1 MEKPENKAAYRS
13 IMKGTAVFGGV
24 QVFTI
29 LINVIRGKLVAIF
42 LGPVGMGI
50 TALLNSTVTT
60 IQQLSGLGLNFSAV
74 KDISQIA
81 EKEEVERVASIVSV
95 TRRLVFLSAILG
107 ALLTG
112 CFSSLLSRFAFGNTD
127 YTLSFLLLSAMVFFT
142 TLTLGETAIL
152 QGLRQ
157 LKQLAVSTI
166 VGALVGLV
174 IGTPLYYFF
183 GTQGIVP
190 AMILLA
196 VSTYVANRLF
206 TWRLGLPKVSTT
218 YHDVTRQGR
227 QMIALGVIS
236 MLAALLGSFTLTLF
250 NAYIRHASGGE
261 VDVGL
266 IQAATSISNQYV
278 GLVFTAMA
286 VDYFPRLAAICD
298 DQSKLQ
304 QTVTQQLE
312 VVMLI
317 VSPLL
322 VGLLVTT
329 PLVVRVLLSSEFM
342 PTIPL
347 LRWIGFGI
355 FFKAMSFPLGY
366 IAFAKGDKK
375 TFFWFEGIYGNALT
389 LLCNVVGYSVAGIE
403 GVGVSYVI
411 VYVLYLISVGA
422 LACIKYHYRVNVAV
436 LKSMIPLFLM
446 TFVSF
451 GLMMLTEGE
460 WWAYLLSGI
469 LFVVS
474 CVYSFR
480 ALDKKIGIKELV
492 RTRFARNR

>member
-112 CFSSLLSRFAFGNTD
+112 CFSSLLSRFAFGNAD
-127 YTLSFLLLSAMVFFT
+127 YTLSFLLLSVMVFFT

-206 TWRLGLPKVSTT
+206 TWRLGLPKVDTT

-227 QMIALGVIS
+227 QMIVLGVIS

-250 NAYIRHASGGE
+250 NAYIRRASGGE

-451 GLMMLTEGE
+451 CLMILTDGE
-460 WWAYLLSGI
+460 WWSYTMGALLLLISI
-469 LFVVS
+469 
-474 CVYSFR
+474 VYSYIE
-480 ALDKKIGIKELV
+480 LDKRIGIWITIRSKLK
-492 RTRFARNR
+492 R

>member
-127 YTLSFLLLSAMVFFT
+127 YTLSFLLLSVMVFFT

-218 YHDVTRQGR
+218 YHDVTRQGG

-250 NAYIRHASGGE
+250 NAYIRRASGGE

-411 VYVLYLISVGA
+411 VYVLYLLSVGA

-451 GLMMLTEGE
+451 GLMMLTDEE
-460 WWAYLLSGI
+460 WWAYTLDVLILLISI
-469 LFVVS
+469 A
-474 CVYSFR
+474 YSYR
-480 ALDKKIGIKELV
+480 ELDKRIGIKELIKTKFK
-492 RTRFARNR
+492 R

>member
-1 MEKPENKAAYRS
+1 MENPENKAAYRS

-60 IQQLSGLGLNFSAV
+60 IQQLSGLGINFSAV
-74 KDISQIA
+74 KDISQVA
-81 EKEEVERVASIVSV
+81 EKEELQRVSSIVSV
-95 TRRLVFLSAILG
+95 TRRLVLLTAVLG
-107 ALLTG
+107 AFLTS

-127 YTLSFLLLSAMVFFT
+127 YTISFLLLSVMVFFT

-157 LKQLAVSTI
+157 LKQLAMSTV

-206 TWRLGLPKVSTT
+206 TRRLGLPKASVQ
-218 YHDVTRQGR
+218 YDDVCRQGK
-227 QMIALGVIS
+227 QMVALGIIS

-250 NAYIRHASGGE
+250 NAYIRRASGGE

-298 DQSKLQ
+298 EQSKLQ

-317 VSPLL
+317 VSPVL

-329 PLVVRVLLSSEFM
+329 PLVVRVLLSPEFM

-375 TFFWFEGIYGNALT
+375 TFFWFEGIYGNVLT
-389 LLCNVVGYSVAGIE
+389 LLCNVVGYHVGGIE

-411 VYVLYLISVGA
+411 VYVVYLLSVGA
-422 LACIKYHYRVNVAV
+422 LAHFKYHYKVNMEV
-436 LKSMIPLFLM
+436 LKSIAPLFLM

-451 GLMMLTEGE
+451 CVMMLTDGV
-460 WWAYLLSGI
+460 WWSYTIDALILLISI
-469 LFVVS
+469 
-474 CVYSFR
+474 VYSYR
-480 ALDKKIGIKELV
+480 ELDKRIGVKDIIRSRWK
-492 RTRFARNR
+492 R